1 MTAAMQALRDGEL
14 LDAVTVLLD
23 EAAQALMTLTGE
35 RVTEAV
41 VDEVFRHFC
50 VGK

>member
-1 MTAAMQALRDGEL
+1 MTF
-14 LDAVTVLLD
+14 DAVTVLVE
-23 EAAQALMTLTGE
+23 EAIEAILTLSGE

-41 VDEVFRHFC
+41 VDQVFSNFC